1 MAGND
6 DYTPPRTNVEVSV
19 PVPIPVPGLPVP
31 VPIFITGGVSQDNV
45 YASHLPDSLVTK
57 PGEAGAK
64 TEWDASTLD
73 SAITWLTAHADY
85 LDRMYRGMDDI
96 RSLMDG
102 PDVDQTTKQDSGT
115 QNRTVDTSNPGAAS
129 NGGPLGGFK
138 GSLAIATKHNG
149 LYAGFHDG
157 LKNVVESLYDAA
169 DALSKVKEKYTNAEK
184 VNALT
189 ASDVESIF
197 TDLGTS
203 KHNV

>member
-6 DYTPPRTNVEVSV
+6 DYTTPRTNVEVAV
-19 PVPIPVPGLPVP
+19 PVPLPGTG

-64 TEWDASTLD
+64 TEWDASTLE

-96 RSLMDG
+96 RTLMDG
-102 PDVDQTTKQDSGT
+102 PDVDQTTRTDSGT
-115 QNRTVDTSNPGAAS
+115 QNRAQSSTDPSAS
-129 NGGPLGGFK
+129 ANGGPLGGFR
-138 GSLAIATKHNG
+138 GSSAIAAKHDG
-149 LYAGFHDG
+149 LYKGFHDG
-157 LKNVVESLYDAA
+157 LKNIVESLYDAA
-169 DALSKVKEKYTNAEK
+169 DALSKVKEKYTTAEK
-184 VNALT
+184 VNALS

-197 TDLGTS
+197 TDLGS
-203 KHNV
+203 SQHNV